1 METLNTLGKIYLTG
15 EENGCRY
22 DTIVRKGT
30 SCYPERVTKTNEAE
44 KGREIY
50 CDRNGRLHHFEKV
63 GDFQRANEA
72 KTSLAACAKAGK
84 TSWFYTKGD
93 RSIDSLYQKGLRMKI
108 VLDTNVLVS
117 AFISKHGKPAVLLDL
132 ILTFSEVQL
141 ITSKPILE
149 ELESVLRRK
158 EVRERFGYSM
168 SDIESFI
175 RAVQKVSLEVKIKSD
190 FKVVAEDPKDN
201 LVLNTAYD
209 GKADYVVSGDKHLK
223 GLKKFKGIKIVN
235 PAQMI
240 EIILKEFEKFI
251 FQGL

>member
-1 METLNTLGKIYLTG
+1 
-15 EENGCRY
+15 
-22 DTIVRKGT
+22 
-30 SCYPERVTKTNEAE
+30 
-44 KGREIY
+44 
-50 CDRNGRLHHFEKV
+50 
-63 GDFQRANEA
+63 
-72 KTSLAACAKAGK
+72 
-84 TSWFYTKGD
+84 
-93 RSIDSLYQKGLRMKI
+93 MKI